1 MADTQHLFEDPVPSL
16 LFCRQPL
23 EEDNYAVIRITW
35 YISGMICGISETSI
49 KLWEADII
57 EEFVDILR
65 NALQVGCDV
74 SVVCIDDMEH
84 LGLVEV

>member
-1 MADTQHLFEDPVPSL
+1 MPSL

>member
-1 MADTQHLFEDPVPSL
+1 MADIQLFAEDPVPSL

-23 EEDNYAVIRITW
+23 EDDNYAVIRITW
-35 YISGMICGISETSI
+35 YIGGIVCGISETSI
-49 KLWEADII
+49 KLWERDII

>member
-1 MADTQHLFEDPVPSL
+1 MADVQFLPEDPVPSL
-16 LFCRQPL
+16 LFCQQPL
-23 EEDNYAVIRITW
+23 EQDNYAVIRITW
-35 YISGMICGISETSI
+35 YLSGMICGISETSI

-84 LGLVEV
+84 LGLIEV